1 MAAYITDLLIVALLV
16 IGITALNGVFTNAIG
31 EKIFGRGK
39 KSQFVDMSDRMSANF
54 KQVGGQGKFRKK
66 TY

>member
-1 MAAYITDLLIVALLV
+1 MAAYMIDLSIVAVLV

-31 EKIFGRGK
+31 EKIFGRKK

-54 KQVGGQGKFRKK
+54 KQVGGQGKVRKK

>member
-1 MAAYITDLLIVALLV
+1 MAAYITDLLIVAVLV

-31 EKIFGRGK
+31 EKIFGRSK
-39 KSQFVDMSDRMSANF
+39 RTKFVDMSDKMSANF
-54 KQVGGQGKFRKK
+54 KQIGGQGKFRKK

>member
-1 MAAYITDLLIVALLV
+1 MAAYITDLLIVAVLV
-16 IGITALNGVFTNAIG
+16 IGITAFNGVFTNAIG
-31 EKIFGRGK
+31 EKIFGRSK
-39 KSQFVDMSDRMSANF
+39 KSHFVDMSDKMSANF

>member
-1 MAAYITDLLIVALLV
+1 MLAYIIDLSIVAILV

-31 EKIFGRGK
+31 EKIFGRNK
-39 KSQFVDMSDRMSANF
+39 KSQFVDMSNKMSANF
-54 KQVGGQGKFRKK
+54 KQVGGKGNFRKK

>member
-1 MAAYITDLLIVALLV
+1 MAAYGIDLLIVAVLV

-31 EKIFGRGK
+31 EKIFGRSK
-39 KSQFVDMSDRMSANF
+39 KSQFVDMSNRMTANF
-54 KQVGGQGKFRKK
+54 KQVGGEGKYRKK